1 MFGRATITFGI
12 GPHSSTGNTF
22 NANNHA
28 DNVQPFSSRTI
39 SFITLSLFTPYAFR
53 LSSFCGKI

>member
-1 MFGRATITFGI
+1 MFGRATITLGI

-28 DNVQPFSSRTI
+28 DNVQPFSYRSV
-39 SFITLSLFTPYAFR
+39 SFFTLSLFTQYAFR
-53 LSSFCGKI
+53 LSSFCRKI